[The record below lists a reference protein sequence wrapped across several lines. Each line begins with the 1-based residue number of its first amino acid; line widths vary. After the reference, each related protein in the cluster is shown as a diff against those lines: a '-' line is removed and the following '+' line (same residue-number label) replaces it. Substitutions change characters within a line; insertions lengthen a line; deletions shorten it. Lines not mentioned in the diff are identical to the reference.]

1 MSTERSD
8 KVHSQWRDSAEKFDY
23 FILGITCALCAFISQ
38 TYKPER
44 VGLNAGTLELLA
56 LLILVLAVVAGFRR
70 IERTLLATAINHRVL
85 HAYEARGGIVAKL
98 PEGRTL
104 LNEATG
110 EVFPPGAAVRRVAE
124 LTKSIQ
130 HFEAQLGPVQEA
142 AQVKYHLR
150 NALTLVGFLCLL
162 GARVWSAYP

>member
-1 MSTERSD
+1 MSTDRSD

-23 FILGITCALCAFISQ
+23 FILGVTCALCAFISQ

-44 VGLNAGTLELLA
+44 VGFNAGTLELIA
-56 LLILVLAVVAGFRR
+56 LLVLVLAVVAGFRR
-70 IERTLLATAINHRVL
+70 IERSLQATAINHRVL
-85 HAYEARGGIVAKL
+85 HAYEARGGMVAKL

-110 EVFPPGAAVRRVAE
+110 EFYSPEAAIRRVAD
-124 LTKSIQ
+124 LTKEIK
-130 HFEAQLGPVQEA
+130 HFEAQLGPVQQS

-150 NALTLVGFLCLL
+150 NGLTLGGFLCLL
-162 GARVWSAYP
+162 GARVWSAYA